1 MTHVTCRLT
10 AKNRDQHR
18 NPTLGNRV
26 WAIPLPFT
34 PACLTH
40 GHSHSTYRP
49 RYVRGVQE
57 ITLEFTFIVFKK
69 RLGHC
74 TGEIANS
81 ESSVS
86 TVRSM
91 SHVRFIARD
100 FVAPERDFIAQSRI
114 EEHTVLFRNQRVARP
129 RNTGASP

>member
-1 MTHVTCRLT
+1 MGYT
-10 AKNRDQHR
+10 
-18 NPTLGNRV
+18 
-26 WAIPLPFT
+26 
-34 PACLTH
+34 
-40 GHSHSTYRP
+40 
-49 RYVRGVQE
+49 
-57 ITLEFTFIVFKK
+57 FTFYTRVLNTWPQPLYLQTTLRARCAGNYTGIYIYSFFKK

-81 ESSVS
+81 ESRVS